1 MESGP
6 GDAQVGAPAGRGLGD
21 EDEKHA
27 KFRGTTALTYF
38 RRDAAWNWKQYVL
51 KAGGHVTE
59 GGELK
64 PRYFGDQVEQIELTA
79 ADPRWQT
86 LNAMN
91 KPRDNFYVVPLPDGR
106 ILAVGG
112 NEPVEPPD
120 PANYD
125 HFDRNEFL
133 DVLEAEMY
141 HTDRVPAIWELMATL
156 DAAAPRRM
164 RSAVLLLP
172 DARVLALGGQY
183 RDGPSGPLTHM
194 TNGQVYS
201 PPYLF
206 NSDGSAATRPVISS
220 APGTIFHNQGF
231 DVDTPDAEDVTKV
244 SLIRLGAATHSF
256 DHDTRYLPLKITLVS
271 TTSLRVVAPPT
282 GHIAPPGYYMLF
294 ILKPGNNPPYEVP
307 SDAKIVKLV
316 SGPGGSE

>member
-1 MESGP
+1 M
-6 GDAQVGAPAGRGLGD
+6 DWDD

-79 ADPRWQT
+79 ADPVWQT
-86 LNAMN
+86 LNAMQ

-106 ILAVGG
+106 ILAVGD

-133 DVLEAEMY
+133 DVREAELY
-141 HTDRVPAIWELMATL
+141 DPHETPLPIWRTMALL

-164 RSAVLLLP
+164 HSAVLLLP
-172 DARVLALGGQY
+172 DARVLALGGQFK
-183 RDGPSGPLTHM
+183 DAFGSLQHM
-194 TNGQVYS
+194 TSGQVYS

-206 NSDGSAATRPVISS
+206 NSDASAATRPLISS

-231 DVDTPDAEDVTKV
+231 DVGTDDAEDVTKV

-282 GHIAPPGYYMLF
+282 GHIAPAGYYMLF